1 MSDFEEI
8 KNLLKQN
15 LELSMLIYK
24 STEKTRRYFLI
35 TLIATVAVIVIPLI
49 IMAIILPSVINNFT
63 SSYQGLL

>member
-35 TLIATVAVIVIPLI
+35 TLIVTVAVIVIPLI